1 MLTDPMIQ
9 KLSSREYVLW
19 NQEEMCSQYEDIH
32 CRQAIEI
39 NMYSTKGRKLDHG

>member
-19 NQEEMCSQYEDIH
+19 NQEERCSQYEDIH
-32 CRQAIEI
+32 CTQAVEI
-39 NMYSTKGRKLDHG
+39 NLHSTKERKLDSG